1 MLWLCLDLS
10 WLPLKKVARLR
21 LRLHYGSIT
30 FKICIQAKT
39 HYRTQFPVVCAV
51 GEVSPCRGYGPRM
64 PTKTPVVPLSQGAV
78 TRTQIRH
85 DVPTNRSKCARIRQ
99 RRIARRHGVLRPATV
114 EIAGPH
120 TPAPPST
127 GAGPRNAP
135 RPHRHSGTRHMTQ
148 AGGQFLR
155 NPLNFRMFYAVHH
168 GD

>member
-1 MLWLCLDLS
+1 MGAPKNSGAPAPETSLWFYYIQNLHSSKDPLQNTVSRCLCGGGG
-10 WLPLKKVARLR
+10 LPLPRLWAPDS
-21 LRLHYGSIT
+21 GSTWFAAFISGRRHRRPQNAP
-30 FKICIQAKT
+30 F
-39 HYRTQFPVVCAV
+39 AV
-51 GEVSPCRGYGPRM
+51 
-64 PTKTPVVPLSQGAV
+64 PTK
-78 TRTQIRH
+78 H
-85 DVPTNRSKCARIRQ
+85 RSARIRHK
-99 RRIARRHGVLRPATV
+99 RIARRHGVLRPATV